1 MIEVKKMG
9 IDGHY
14 HMGREDEREHSKK
27 KLLEAREECCHM
39 EEVVDAI
46 KSL

>member
-9 IDGHY
+9 IDGYY

-27 KLLEAREECCHM
+27 KLHEVLEECWSM
-39 EEVVDAI
+39 EEVIDTI